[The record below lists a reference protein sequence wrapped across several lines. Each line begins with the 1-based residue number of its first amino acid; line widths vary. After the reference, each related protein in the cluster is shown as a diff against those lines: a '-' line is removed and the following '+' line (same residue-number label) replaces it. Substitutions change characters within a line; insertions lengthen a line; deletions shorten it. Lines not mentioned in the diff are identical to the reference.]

1 MMCSMSTKPRRWL
14 IIYRPCKI
22 CFGFI
27 TCSYESSHMSHII
40 DWLIFV
46 LWKKTIIIWRTWT
59 LCCDCINK
67 LPSDEW
73 KVASNPIWAC
83 TIHLEFYC
91 QLLILLN
98 TMSILQSLL
107 FFVPVWRQS
116 SIKSIVKRLRSVK
129 DINFLLS
136 KEWTKVYK
144 ITYKFFGLLP
154 NILLPNSIFYQFRCN
169 FQGRDV
175 ALFCW

>member
-1 MMCSMSTKPRRWL
+1 MSTKPRRWL

-116 SIKSIVKRLRSVK
+116 WIKVSWK
-129 DINFLLS
+129 DWGAWRTSTFYLAKS
-136 KEWTKVYK
+136 EQ
-144 ITYKFFGLLP
+144 KF
-154 NILLPNSIFYQFRCN
+154 IR
-169 FQGRDV
+169 
-175 ALFCW
+175 